1 MSGCR
6 RAPTSTTSARSTTS
20 SRRCAGAAL
29 RNCSRRSTST
39 TPQIA
44 GWARIRRA
52 CGRRKAARSSSA
64 PTAWKRPRFSQAPRN
79 LAISRG
85 PLARQARSGSCP
97 RDVRWRSATWPS
109 SGAVRASRPAES
121 FASCRRCRTST
132 WQSWGTTM
140 SWLSLDRHKVELVAR
155 RDLRDATSELRL
167 VLAMVALTVAI
178 PIGSAIGIRSLA
190 YFGGGTAVVNRLAVV
205 GAFFVVFIPASFS
218 LVLALEAFVGERER
232 TTLEVLLSTPLKEAE
247 IYVGKVAA
255 VLVVSLGLCYGGLVV
270 YCLAVFPGL
279 GYFPLAVLVALAL
292 STICQVAAMV
302 AGAVIISLIARTMRA
317 ANVMASFIIL
327 PMSIVLQ
334 VEAALILIGRPEF
347 LWGFAAL
354 MIVLAAVLLRMGLAG
369 FSREA
374 LLAREVGLRKPLQRA
389 MAAVRWS
396 FGGRPGI
403 VRLVC
408 LRRWP
413 VALAAL
419 GFAGGAGVGVL
430 AGKTAAI
437 PGAVVKPVISSLIS
451 ASAAATQSQEIIG
464 IFGHNLLAFLLAGVL
479 AVFTA
484 GLSGFALTFLPG
496 FLLGY
501 AAALSSWTVALGGI
515 FPNGVVEIPAAIVA
529 GGLVIQIGATAIHM
543 EPEGGWTARVLA
555 AFADYMRSLR
565 WIVPALALAA
575 ILEVR
580 FG

>member
-1 MSGCR
+1 MRDDVAPGPATHESGR
-6 RAPTSTTSARSTTS
+6 MGSKDW
-20 SRRCAGAAL
+20 AG
-29 RNCSRRSTST
+29 
-39 TPQIA
+39 
-44 GWARIRRA
+44 
-52 CGRRKAARSSSA
+52 
-64 PTAWKRPRFSQAPRN
+64 
-79 LAISRG
+79 ISR
-85 PLARQARSGSCP
+85 PIS
-97 RDVRWRSATWPS
+97 
-109 SGAVRASRPAES
+109 RA
-121 FASCRRCRTST
+121 
-132 WQSWGTTM
+132 
-140 SWLSLDRHKVELVAR
+140 ELVAR

-167 VLAMVALTVAI
+167 ILAMVALTLAI
-178 PIGSAIGIRSLA
+178 PIASAIGIRALA

-247 IYVGKVAA
+247 IYAGKVAA
-255 VLVVSLGLCYGGLVV
+255 VLVVSLGLCYGGLIV

-279 GYFPLAVLVALAL
+279 GYFPLGVLVALAL
-292 STICQVAAMV
+292 STICQVGAMV
-302 AGAVIISLIARTMRA
+302 AGAAIISLNARTMRA

-327 PMSIVLQ
+327 PMSVVLQ

-389 MAAVRWS
+389 MAAVRW
-396 FGGRPGI
+396 
-403 VRLVC
+403 
-408 LRRWP
+408 
-413 VALAAL
+413 
-419 GFAGGAGVGVL
+419 GFAGGTGVGFV
-430 AGKTAAI
+430 AGKTAAV
-437 PGAVVKPVISSLIS
+437 PGAVVKPVLSSLIS
-451 ASAAATQSQEIIG
+451 ASGGATQGQEIIG

-543 EPEGGWTARVLA
+543 EPEGGWTGRVLA